1 MVVSIIDRLSISG
14 ATKHVISV
22 MAGLDRTEFETR
34 LITGT
39 LIEGESDMTYYARS
53 EGLEPITIKE
63 MSRALTWRDII
74 VIGKLLRCFWRL
86 NPEIIDTQKAKA
98 GATGRIAA
106 QIYRWLTPSA
116 LWLRPRQ
123 CRVVHTYHGHVFHSY
138 FSAAKTK
145 FFLAIERFLARFC
158 TDAIITISEQQ
169 RREISQDFNVGR
181 AEQFRVIPLGIDPD
195 ELVQGHS
202 NLRKEYGIGDDEFV
216 IAIIGRICEVK
227 NHAML
232 LESLAKLVRSQKVDD
247 PRVRLMVIGDGHL
260 LSNLEQLTLTL
271 GLGDR
276 VIFTGCRTDAA
287 SLYSE
292 LDLVVLTSLNEGTPL
307 TLIEAM
313 CAGRP
318 VVATEV
324 GGIVDIMGERQSST
338 DGFWIWQH
346 GITTPSRDVD
356 IFARALQFI
365 INHPE
370 LRQRMGR
377 QAQMFVRAR
386 LSKRQLIANIERLYR
401 ELAGRQTI
409 EQSLPLTLP
418 ESLTETTIAESS
430 L

>member
-1 MVVSIIDRLSISG
+1 
-14 ATKHVISV
+14 
-22 MAGLDRTEFETR
+22 MAGLDRTQFETR

-63 MSRALTWRDII
+63 MSRELTWRDII
-74 VIGKLLRCFWRL
+74 VIGKLVRYFWKL
-86 NPEIIDTQKAKA
+86 KPEIIDTQKAKA

-106 QIYRWLTPSA
+106 QLYRWLTPSA
-116 LWLRPRQ
+116 LWLRPRR

-138 FSAAKTK
+138 FSATKTK
-145 FFLAIERFLARFC
+145 IFLTIERFLARFC

-169 RREISQDFNVGR
+169 RREISEHFKVGR
-181 AEQFRVIPLGIDPD
+181 ADQFRVIPLGIDPD
-195 ELVQGHS
+195 EIQTS
-202 NLRKEYGIGDDEFV
+202 DSRLRKEYGIADDEFV
-216 IAIIGRICEVK
+216 IGIIGRICEVK

-232 LESLAKLVRSQKVDD
+232 LESIAKLIKSQNIGEL
-247 PRVRLMVIGDGHL
+247 RIRLIVIGDGHL
-260 LSNLEQLTLTL
+260 LSNLEELCLKL
-271 GLGDR
+271 GITDR
-276 VIFTGCRTDAA
+276 VIFTGPRTDAP

-356 IFARALQFI
+356 TFARALQFMV
-365 INHPE
+365 NRPE
-370 LRQRMGR
+370 LRWEMGT
-377 QAQMFVRAR
+377 QAQMFVKAR
-386 LSKRQLIANIERLYR
+386 LSKTQLITSIERLYH
-401 ELAGRQTI
+401 ELAGKQTL
-409 EQSLPLTLP
+409 EQSLTRTLP
-418 ESLTETTIAESS
+418 ESLAETTIAESS
-430 L
+430 V